1 MMRSLWNLV
10 QKDATFMRRVNG
22 WLTIVWALMIPIAL
36 LSGWMQSVIFVSA
49 VSIYANLV
57 GHWST
62 WQAARVEVKQ
72 DIQDKK

>member
-1 MMRSLWNLV
+1 MRSLWNLV